1 MTTGVELA
9 RCQAACA
16 EFNASPYYATLGMHA
31 ESSAPGSSR
40 ITLAYSE
47 RLLQMYGGIHGGALL
62 SVADAAL
69 MVACFTALDEGFGL
83 GTIEISMHFLAPAGA
98 HHVIAEGKV
107 TRRGKTLAFSECV
120 LQSNGRDIARAQ
132 GIAAIRPRDV
142 VTRGQSG

>member
-1 MTTGVELA
+1 MTSDDAE
-9 RCQAACA
+9 RCQKACA

-31 ESSAPGSSR
+31 ECDAPGSSR
-40 ITLAYSE
+40 ITLSYSE

-69 MVACFTALDEGFGL
+69 MVACFTSLDGGMGL
-83 GTIEISMHFLAPAGA
+83 GTIEVSMHFLAPAGA
-98 HHVIAEGKV
+98 HDVIAKGRV

-120 LQSNGRDIARAQ
+120 LESNGKEIARAQ
-132 GIAAIRPRDV
+132 GIAAIRPRDQ